1 MQYLDWRVG
10 AAIAALLTGALLY
23 FAHREAGLLTPSA
36 SSAPAPAES
45 PAATNAAAAPRF
57 AGSLPS
63 RRVWS
68 IEEVQRSRPLA
79 LEFATA
85 IEQCRKLRLDLASGA
100 AQPGSTE
107 LSVGGRT
114 TSCDEIFN
122 AYAGELGKLLALLR
136 KSSDPVERGYYF
148 DGQYND
154 LSDNYELSLLNDP
167 AVADQKAEHL
177 AKTDALFLEVLQ
189 DAKSCDVE
197 TLVRLFLNQKLTSP
211 RFDTAEVR
219 FFVAYALVV
228 HDYMDKGLVSYM
240 QMAGNLLPADRR
252 EAIKLMVF
260 DATKTCSPGQF
271 TGPVLALAQA
281 SGTPGP
287 SPRP

>member
-1 MQYLDWRVG
+1 MQYLDWRFA
-10 AAIAALLTGALLY
+10 AAIATLLTGALLY
-23 FAHREAGLLTPSA
+23 FAHREDGRI
-36 SSAPAPAES
+36 ES
-45 PAATNAAAAPRF
+45 GGAAADGPRAVGTAAQPVTAEPRF
-57 AGSLPS
+57 GGGVAS
-63 RRVWS
+63 RRVWE
-68 IEEVQRSRPLA
+68 IADVHKSRPLVV
-79 LEFATA
+79 EFGTA
-85 IEQCRKLRLDLASGA
+85 IEQCRRLRLDLASGA
-100 AQPGSTE
+100 AQGGSTD
-107 LSVGGRT
+107 LSIGGRS
-114 TSCDEIFN
+114 TSCDEVFN
-122 AYAGELGKLLALLR
+122 AYAGEMGHLLAPLR
-136 KSSDPVERGYYF
+136 KSTDPVERGYYF

-154 LSDNYELSLLNDP
+154 LADDYELSLLNDP
-167 AVADQKAEHL
+167 AIADRKSEHL
-177 AKTDALFLEVLQ
+177 TKTDELFLEVLQ

-271 TGPVLALAQA
+271 TGPVLALAQ
-281 SGTPGP
+281 TT
-287 SPRP
+287 RP